1 MRTRR
6 SSKQTSQQ
14 ENSGHIWELDS
25 ELATIIEESVSRGVS
40 LAEEDHNYGKEG
52 GWCVEE
58 EVAKALETVS
68 IRASWK
74 LGPRRKPHIDDSFV
88 FNVNGASYGNPG
100 PAGIGGILCK
110 KDGTTL
116 CIFSSSIRQGTS
128 PDAEVA
134 MILQACQLCEE
145 DNCPANCFVIIES
158 DSLMVVSWANG
169 ISGVGNTK
177 LLDSIWRLK
186 IFCLDLDRR
195 LLFVLFL
202 GVAMLL
208 RIFWLNKVLR
218 MAWFK
223 SSGLVELGLLR
234 VGGEDEASSVGPKVR
249 MKLLVS
255 ALRLMRLSENVGLPK
270 DGSQLKSAIIDLII
284 FDGLIRPSLIR
295 RWKSVAYNER
305 NRLQM
310 GCVVQL
316 WSFRVGSN
324 LWFALVNLNLKQEEN
339 VDSSSTGIT
348 SI

>member
-1 MRTRR
+1 MKKFSMSWIIGGNFNVVYDASEKLGRLPIMAHIRHFRR
-6 SSKQTSQQ
+6 FIDEAKLIILLFGLASLERSGGRIPSDFFYSLSDYKEVKEQAVKAWNNKKVGGSKGFILSVKLKAVKLVFKNWQSVVRA
-14 ENSGHIWELDS
+14 EDS
-25 ELATIIEESVSRGVS
+25 ALEKLESCMNAVVS
-40 LAEEDHNYGKEG
+40 
-52 GWCVEE
+52 
-58 EVAKALETVS
+58 VAK
-68 IRASWK
+68 
-74 LGPRRKPHIDDSFV
+74 
-88 FNVNGASYGNPG
+88 
-100 PAGIGGILCK
+100 
-110 KDGTTL
+110 
-116 CIFSSSIRQGTS
+116 GTS

-195 LLFVLFL
+195 LLFILFL

-223 SSGLVELGLLR
+223 LSGLVELGLLR
-234 VGGEDEASSVGPKVR
+234 VG
-249 MKLLVS
+249 
-255 ALRLMRLSENVGLPK
+255 LMRLSENVGLPK